1 MGSRSWRRA
10 TFQRAAGTPGF
21 VVLSQSRPT
30 GEAASWGEGQDV
42 RSHGR
47 DWKVGSGEV
56 EQLHVAPVSPV
67 WKTELYFLAS
77 DYKGRR
83 SSWP

>member
-1 MGSRSWRRA
+1 MSA
-10 TFQRAAGTPGF
+10 
-21 VVLSQSRPT
+21 
-30 GEAASWGEGQDV
+30 
-42 RSHGR
+42 SHGR